1 MVILQGEFRIDP
13 AERDA
18 FLAQGLETI
27 RISRGEKGNLEY
39 VTAPDPL
46 ESDRIILSERWESMD
61 DLNAHVAAL
70 TQRRQE
76 AADRGEAS
84 GVALKSRS
92 ITIYEVTESRPMG

>member
-1 MVILQGEFRIDP
+1 MVILQGEFRVDP

-18 FLAQGLETI
+18 YLAQGVETI

-46 ESDRIILSERWESMD
+46 EPDRIVLSERWESMD
-61 DLNAHVAAL
+61 DLNAHIAAL
-70 TQRRQE
+70 TKRRQE
-76 AADRGEAS
+76 AAERGDAP

-92 ITIYEVTESRPMG
+92 ITIYEVTAAEPMG

>member
-1 MVILQGEFRIDP
+1 MVIIQGEFRVDP

-18 FLAQGLETI
+18 FLAQGLETM

-39 VTAPDPL
+39 VTAADPV
-46 ESDRIILSERWESMD
+46 EPDRIVLSERWESMD

-76 AADRGEAS
+76 AAGSGDAP
-84 GVALKSRS
+84 GVALKSRQ
-92 ITIYEVTESRPMG
+92 ITIYEVSSSQPMG